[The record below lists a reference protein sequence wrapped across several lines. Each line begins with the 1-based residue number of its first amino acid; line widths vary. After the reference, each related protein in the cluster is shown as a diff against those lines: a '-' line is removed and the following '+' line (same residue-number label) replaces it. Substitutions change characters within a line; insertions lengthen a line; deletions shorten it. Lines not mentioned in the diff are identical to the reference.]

1 MYAQCGVHCSPC
13 SLAKYVTTDNLAQC
27 GVECSPCSLAQYF
40 TTMICWDWRLLW
52 LSLLALA
59 LAMAPD
65 SDVDD
70 AGDAGRNAP
79 LICEEMTTPLEVSR
93 GESWDFS

>member
-1 MYAQCGVHCSPC
+1 M
-13 SLAKYVTTDNLAQC
+13 
-27 GVECSPCSLAQYF
+27 
-40 TTMICWDWRLLW
+40 LW

-70 AGDAGRNAP
+70 DGDAGRNAP
-79 LICEEMTTPLEVSR
+79 FICEEMTTPLEVR
-93 GESWDFS
+93 AGIFP